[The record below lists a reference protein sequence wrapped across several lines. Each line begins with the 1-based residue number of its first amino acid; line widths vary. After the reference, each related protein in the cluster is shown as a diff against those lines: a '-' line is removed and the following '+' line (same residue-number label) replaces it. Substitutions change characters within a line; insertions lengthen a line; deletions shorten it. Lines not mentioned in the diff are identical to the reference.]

1 MKRYTVNDFINVYEA
16 NPVKEMRFI
25 KKLANMDFVIV
36 YDKQIL
42 EHEEKIL
49 LVPIDLNLYEVYR
62 IIKEIYPYSYVVKN
76 LKEIGWF

>member
-1 MKRYTVNDFINVYEA
+1 MKRYIVNNINVYEA

-25 KKLANMDFVIV
+25 KKLASMDFIVV

-49 LVPIDLNLYEVYR
+49 LVPSDLSLYEAYR
-62 IIKEIYPYSYVVKN
+62 IIKEVYPYSYVVKN
-76 LKEIGWF
+76 LKEIGLI

>member
-1 MKRYTVNDFINVYEA
+1 MKRYIVNNINVYEA

-25 KKLANMDFVIV
+25 KKLASMDFVIV

-49 LVPIDLNLYEVYR
+49 LVPNDLNLYEAYK
-62 IIKEIYPYSYVVKN
+62 IIKEVYPYSYVVKN
-76 LKEIGWF
+76 LKEIGLI